1 MFKTVLKSEDGKLYI
16 NDVKRFV
23 RPFFLTPDA
32 PNQTLAL
39 AAAANSQA
47 YAPMTVTQEGP
58 FQGYSLV
65 MQSDRFGLVGDHEAT
80 VLITD
85 SGSRKQMMN
94 RPVHANTIFGTP
106 GFPMTLPERM
116 FLHQNRSL
124 TIRYQ
129 NLFANAN
136 NLRPV
141 ISGRRLY
148 QSSAESGMFD
158 KEIKKLTKRTL
169 VTTPYFLTTTE
180 DITAQT
186 VAQGAV
192 SYFLPTDADAYME
205 VFKIS
210 AVAYDATL
218 GTLTGEFDIIIRDAE
233 TRRELETGNMSN
245 LLICGNGLTPFI
257 LAESWLVRP
266 KQRIEVVITNTTAT
280 GNPLTAY
287 LTFIGRKLY
296 V

>member
-1 MFKTVLKSEDGKLYI
+1 MFKTVVKSEDGKLYI

-58 FQGYSLV
+58 FQGYSLIL
-65 MQSDRFGLVGDHEAT
+65 QSDRGELVGDHEAT
-80 VLITD
+80 VLMTD

-106 GFPMTLPERM
+106 SFPMVLPERL
-116 FLHQNRSL
+116 FLNENRSL
-124 TIRYQ
+124 TIRFQ

-136 NLRPV
+136 NIRV
-141 ISGRRLY
+141 NIAGRRMY

-158 KEIKKLTKRTL
+158 KLISDLTKRTV

-180 DITAQT
+180 DITALT
-186 VAQGAV
+186 VAAGAT
-192 SYFLPTDADAYME
+192 SYFLPTDADAYFE
-205 VFKIS
+205 VFKFA
-210 AVAYDATL
+210 AVAYDNQL
-218 GTLTGEFDIIIRDAE
+218 GTLTGDFDIIIRDAE
-233 TRRELETGNMSN
+233 TRREIETGNMSN
-245 LLICGNGLTPFI
+245 QLIMGNGLAPFV
-257 LAESWLVRP
+257 LPESWLIRP
-266 KQRIEVVITNTTAT
+266 KQRIEIVVTNTTAT
-280 GNPLTAY
+280 GNPLDAY
-287 LTFIGRKLY
+287 ITFIGRKLY